1 MTTNL
6 FNCCDISYERSW
18 NVFLLYRDCI
28 SFHGWLCVV
37 HLLVCHLLVISPW
50 FYLQKEDMD
59 IVCERFTTSKLQKFE
74 DLNSIATYGF
84 RGEALASISHV
95 AHVTITTK
103 TTDSKCAFKSVFLSR
118 KSLSIFQFYTLYN
131 NSLYKQL
138 HCGNI
143 LCIFNINMIDFLTI
157 YVIL

>member
-1 MTTNL
+1 ML
-6 FNCCDISYERSW
+6 NCCDISYERSW

-103 TTDSKCAFKSVFLSR
+103 TTDSKCAFKSVFLSL

>member
-1 MTTNL
+1 MFL
-6 FNCCDISYERSW
+6 F
-18 NVFLLYRDCI
+18 YRDCI

-37 HLLVCHLLVISPW
+37 HLLVCHLLVISPR

-103 TTDSKCAFKSVFLSR
+103 TTDSKCAFKSVFFVTEV
-118 KSLSIFQFYTLYN
+118 IV
-131 NSLYKQL
+131 NS
-138 HCGNI
+138 I
-143 LCIFNINMIDFLTI
+143 LCIIILYISSYIVAIF
-157 YVIL
+157 YVFST